1 MSDYSKEL
9 EEFKVKRK
17 KIFDDLSPVSSR
29 LNIPGRIIHLV
40 HAMDAQGNYVNK
52 YAPYWEGLSSLREIE
67 LSLAVLVSPSSFLFD
82 MCLCLLTLLLLVIYR
97 KTIAC

>member
-1 MSDYSKEL
+1 LARVKVPKIEAWRDIRKPCQNSELERRNKRLLYSKDSIPLSDYSKEL

-40 HAMDAQGNYVNK
+40 HAMDAKGNYVDK
-52 YAPYWEGLSSLREIE
+52 YAPE
-67 LSLAVLVSPSSFLFD
+67 SP
-82 MCLCLLTLLLLVIYR
+82 T
-97 KTIAC
+97 